1 MAYATQEQLKY
12 LSDHMTVCRKHGYN
26 KYRML
31 VESDSNESG
40 KKNAQIMQS
49 IYPEGA
55 LKDNSGGYRDFSIE
69 FTYNWQRDQAVT
81 DINTMV
87 GGYRQQHFMADT
99 VSNDSAE
106 LPTDGSCTSVTA
118 VTDSVSGYTS
128 GQNSNTATYVVLGV
142 AVVIIALLL
151 LWKPSKGGLFKN

>member
-1 MAYATQEQLKY
+1 MAHATQEQLKY
-12 LSDHMTVCRKHGYN
+12 LSDHMTECRKHNYN

-31 VESDSNESG
+31 IVSDSNESG

-69 FTYNWQRDQAVT
+69 FTYMWQRDQAVT

-87 GGYRQQHFMADT
+87 GGYRQQHFMAETPAD
-99 VSNDSAE
+99 
-106 LPTDGSCTSVTA
+106 
-118 VTDSVSGYTS
+118 DSVEEPSQTVATITGAVADYTS
-128 GQNSNTATYVVLGV
+128 GQNSNTTTYIILGV
-142 AVVIIALLL
+142 AVVVIALLL
-151 LWKPSKGGLFKN
+151 LWNPEKGGLFKN

>member
-12 LSDHMTVCRKHGYN
+12 LSDHMTECRKHNYN

-31 VESDSNESG
+31 IVSDSNESG

-49 IYPEGA
+49 IFPEGA

-69 FTYNWQRDQAVT
+69 FTYMWQRDQAVT

-87 GGYRQQHFMADT
+87 GGYRKQHFTAATPVDDPEEETEVTST
-99 VSNDSAE
+99 VE
-106 LPTDGSCTSVTA
+106 LSDDNTQ
-118 VTDSVSGYTS
+118 
-128 GQNSNTATYVVLGV
+128 GQNSNLTTYIILGV
-142 AVVIIALLL
+142 AVVAIALLL
-151 LWKPSKGGLFKN
+151 LWNPKI